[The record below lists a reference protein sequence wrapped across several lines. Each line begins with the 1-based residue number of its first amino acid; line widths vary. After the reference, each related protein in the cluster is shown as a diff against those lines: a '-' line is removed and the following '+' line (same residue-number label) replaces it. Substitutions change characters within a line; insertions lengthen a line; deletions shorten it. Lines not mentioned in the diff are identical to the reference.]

1 MGGAGRDALT
11 AHRLTRGVP
20 APLRQEEVAAF
31 AASLAP
37 HQVATLNDGS
47 TVCPASVPRP
57 APRAP
62 SRQPQPAPPACT
74 PSLHPRAAQVLERA
88 VIEHNMLAASKLYTN
103 ISFEQ
108 LGALLGIEATKVS
121 ALAGSRAHGGR
132 SLRAEQGE
140 GAAGRGRAAH

>member
-1 MGGAGRDALT
+1 MPSLRTDSPAACLLPCARRRWRPSRLPWRPTRWPRSTT
-11 AHRLTRGVP
+11 APRWAPP
-20 APLRQEEVAAF
+20 A
-31 AASLAP
+31 
-37 HQVATLNDGS
+37 
-47 TVCPASVPRP
+47 CPGLH
-57 APRAP
+57 PRAP
-62 SRQPQPAPPACT
+62 SRQPQPATPAGN

-140 GAAGRGRAAH
+140 GAAGRDRAAH

>member
-1 MGGAGRDALT
+1 
-11 AHRLTRGVP
+11 VP

-47 TVCPASVPRP
+47 TVCQRAPACTPARP
-57 APRAP
+57 ACNP
-62 SRQPQPAPPACT
+62 SLHPQPAPPACN

-140 GAAGRGRAAH
+140 GAAGRDRAAH

>member
-1 MGGAGRDALT
+1 M
-11 AHRLTRGVP
+11 P

-47 TVCPASVPRP
+47 TVCQ
-57 APRAP
+57 RA
-62 SRQPQPAPPACT
+62 PACT
-74 PSLHPRAAQVLERA
+74 PARPACNPSLHPRAAQVLERA

-140 GAAGRGRAAH
+140 GAAGRDRAAH

>member
-1 MGGAGRDALT
+1 M
-11 AHRLTRGVP
+11 
-20 APLRQEEVAAF
+20 
-31 AASLAP
+31 
-37 HQVATLNDGS
+37 
-47 TVCPASVPRP
+47 PRP
-57 APRAP
+57 APPRA
-62 SRQPQPAPPACT
+62 QPATPACN

-140 GAAGRGRAAH
+140 GAAGRDRAAH

>member
-1 MGGAGRDALT
+1 MPRQRA
-11 AHRLTRGVP
+11 P
-20 APLRQEEVAAF
+20 AC
-31 AASLAP
+31 
-37 HQVATLNDGS
+37 T
-47 TVCPASVPRP
+47 
-57 APRAP
+57 PRA
-62 SRQPQPAPPACT
+62 QPATPACT

-140 GAAGRGRAAH
+140 GAAGRDRAAH

>member
-1 MGGAGRDALT
+1 M
-11 AHRLTRGVP
+11 P

-47 TVCPASVPRP
+47 TVCQ
-57 APRAP
+57 RA
-62 SRQPQPAPPACT
+62 PACT
-74 PSLHPRAAQVLERA
+74 PARPACNPSLHPRAAQVLERA

-132 SLRAEQGE
+132 SLRAEQGG
-140 GAAGRGRAAH
+140 GAAGRDRAAH

>member
-1 MGGAGRDALT
+1 MPRQRA
-11 AHRLTRGVP
+11 P
-20 APLRQEEVAAF
+20 AC
-31 AASLAP
+31 
-37 HQVATLNDGS
+37 T
-47 TVCPASVPRP
+47 
-57 APRAP
+57 PRAQPATPAGNP
-62 SRQPQPAPPACT
+62 SLQPQPATPACT

-121 ALAGSRAHGGR
+121 ALAGSRAHGGG

-140 GAAGRGRAAH
+140 GAAGRDRAAH

>member
-1 MGGAGRDALT
+1 M
-11 AHRLTRGVP
+11 
-20 APLRQEEVAAF
+20 AAF

-47 TVCPASVPRP
+47 TVCQ
-57 APRAP
+57 RAP
-62 SRQPQPAPPACT
+62 ACTPAHPACNPSLHPQPAPPACN

-140 GAAGRGRAAH
+140 GAAGRDRAAH